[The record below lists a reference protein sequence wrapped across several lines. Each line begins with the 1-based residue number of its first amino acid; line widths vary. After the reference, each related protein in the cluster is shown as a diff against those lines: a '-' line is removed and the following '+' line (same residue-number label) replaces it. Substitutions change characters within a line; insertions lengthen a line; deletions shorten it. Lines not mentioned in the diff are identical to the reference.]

1 MQKKKCKLHEL
12 TFFIDC
18 EPFCVRN
25 MCLLDSVVLA
35 YTVRVHG
42 FACCC
47 IVLCRMTG
55 EAHVVEC
62 HRGELSQVFQEMD
75 LTEIF
80 YKFVEPSLAHV

>member
-18 EPFCVRN
+18 EPLCVHS
-25 MCLLDSVVLA
+25 MCLSGSAVLPC
-35 YTVRVHG
+35 TVHVHG

-55 EAHVVEC
+55 EVDMVEC
-62 HRGELSQVFQEMD
+62 HRGELSQVFQELD